1 MSRRTS
7 AGHVNSAHLTRAGKN
22 HHAFAGAACQAPA
35 FSGAPGMTIAGT
47 PLARNA
53 ALIEAGLDVSLSPSA
68 ALGIFYNAEI
78 ASDVEGHGVSGRL
91 NWRF

>member
-1 MSRRTS
+1 
-7 AGHVNSAHLTRAGKN
+7 
-22 HHAFAGAACQAPA
+22 
-35 FSGAPGMTIAGT
+35 MTIAGT